1 MRSLTQAREGSRA
14 PDLNCNVRSRVTM
27 TSGGR
32 FSFLL
37 SGLAMKSTY
46 EELFLPVILS
56 ADMRFLN
63 RGLKIAEES
72 LQKERATQ

>member
-1 MRSLTQAREGSRA
+1 
-14 PDLNCNVRSRVTM
+14 V